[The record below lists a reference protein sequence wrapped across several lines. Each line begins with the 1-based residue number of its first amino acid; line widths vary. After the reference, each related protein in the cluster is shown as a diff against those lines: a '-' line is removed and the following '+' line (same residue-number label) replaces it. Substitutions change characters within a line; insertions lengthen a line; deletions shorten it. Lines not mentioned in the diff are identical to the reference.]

1 MPVNFTDFGPFNNVW
16 KLNQE
21 NWPKFFRHFI
31 SDGVIKGSSDE
42 MQVYGDSSGLLVK
55 VKKGECFVHT
65 HRGDNL
71 TQEAILP
78 LGAADQ
84 TYSRIDLVV
93 ARAVY
98 DIPGQSIMCLDV
110 VKGTPSATPSAP
122 TPTQTAGTIWEI
134 PLAQVLICPRANTIN
149 AGDVT
154 DKRVFC
160 ALSIRM
166 GGTGSVTAAT
176 ALNAI
181 LGGSLVPIDRGGT
194 NANNATTARN
204 NLGVTAIIN
213 EINGRIQNIINDIA
227 GRFNAASGHNHDGAN
242 SRRIAMTSITGY
254 GNAAVRNV
262 GSTTVTFNGITPGG
276 TATVGVSGLPAG
288 ALVWIEPTDASWQ
301 ACQIAG
307 VRYYSH
313 TANSLTVKAVTNPGT
328 ISLVVGWLG

>member
-98 DIPGQSIMCLDV
+98 DIPGQSIM
-110 VKGTPSATPSAP
+110 
-122 TPTQTAGTIWEI
+122 
-134 PLAQVLICPRANTIN
+134 
-149 AGDVT
+149 
-154 DKRVFC
+154 
-160 ALSIRM
+160 
-166 GGTGSVTAAT
+166 
-176 ALNAI
+176 
-181 LGGSLVPIDRGGT
+181 
-194 NANNATTARN
+194 
-204 NLGVTAIIN
+204 
-213 EINGRIQNIINDIA
+213 
-227 GRFNAASGHNHDGAN
+227 
-242 SRRIAMTSITGY
+242 
-254 GNAAVRNV
+254 
-262 GSTTVTFNGITPGG
+262 
-276 TATVGVSGLPAG
+276 
-288 ALVWIEPTDASWQ
+288 
-301 ACQIAG
+301 
-307 VRYYSH
+307 
-313 TANSLTVKAVTNPGT
+313 
-328 ISLVVGWLG
+328 

>member
-1 MPVNFTDFGPFNNVW
+1 
-16 KLNQE
+16 
-21 NWPKFFRHFI
+21 
-31 SDGVIKGSSDE
+31 
-42 MQVYGDSSGLLVK
+42 
-55 VKKGECFVHT
+55 
-65 HRGDNL
+65 
-71 TQEAILP
+71 
-78 LGAADQ
+78 
-84 TYSRIDLVV
+84 
-93 ARAVY
+93 
-98 DIPGQSIMCLDV
+98 
-110 VKGTPSATPSAP
+110 
-122 TPTQTAGTIWEI
+122 
-134 PLAQVLICPRANTIN
+134 
-149 AGDVT
+149 
-154 DKRVFC
+154 
-160 ALSIRM
+160 M

-262 GSTTVTFNGITPGG
+262 GSTTVTFNGITPGR

-313 TANSLTVKAVTNPGT
+313 TTNSLTVKAVTNPGT
-328 ISLVVGWLG
+328 ISLAVGWLG